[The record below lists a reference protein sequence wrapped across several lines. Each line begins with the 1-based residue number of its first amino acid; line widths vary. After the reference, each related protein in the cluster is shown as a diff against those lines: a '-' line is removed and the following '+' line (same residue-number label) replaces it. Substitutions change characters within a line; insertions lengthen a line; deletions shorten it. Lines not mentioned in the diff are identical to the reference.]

1 MASSKVGLGTG
12 VRFADYLSAGLLA
25 RAFPS
30 AVITEILN
38 VHECNSERVRAF
50 PALAVVYYTMA
61 LS

>member
-1 MASSKVGLGTG
+1 MVSSKVDLDTG

-50 PALAVVYYTMA
+50 PALAVV
-61 LS
+61 